1 MKRVLVVGCPGS
13 GKSVFSRALAEKTGL
28 PLCHLDLLK
37 WNADKTTVDRV
48 LFLNRL
54 ERVLAGEEWIID
66 GNYASTMALR
76 MDRCDTFIFL
86 DYPTELC
93 LEGIKARRGTP
104 RPDMPWVDTEEDEE
118 FTAFVLQYN
127 TVSRSQVLELIARH
141 PEKRCIVFKSRE
153 EAEELLQSL

>member
-37 WNADKTTVDRV
+37 WNADKTTVDRA

-66 GNYASTMALR
+66 GNYASTMARR
-76 MDRCDTFIFL
+76 MDRC
-86 DYPTELC
+86 
-93 LEGIKARRGTP
+93 
-104 RPDMPWVDTEEDEE
+104 
-118 FTAFVLQYN
+118 
-127 TVSRSQVLELIARH
+127 
-141 PEKRCIVFKSRE
+141 
-153 EAEELLQSL
+153 